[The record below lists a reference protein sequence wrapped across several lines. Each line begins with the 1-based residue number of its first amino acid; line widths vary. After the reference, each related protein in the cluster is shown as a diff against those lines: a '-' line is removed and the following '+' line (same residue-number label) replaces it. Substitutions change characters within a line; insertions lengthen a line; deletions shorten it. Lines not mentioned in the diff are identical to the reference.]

1 MNGGLLD
8 EYRKEVERIFG
19 ADLVSLLL
27 YGSHASDDPA
37 PGKEIS
43 LLVVVRT
50 LREEA
55 LENFRRIA
63 HRYARQGIP
72 TPPLVTETFFRGST
86 DVFPLEYLG
95 LAERRKV
102 LSGTDVVADLAI
114 SAENLRHQ
122 IEFELKGKWLSLGR
136 MYLAT
141 SRKRE
146 ISRLILSTVGP
157 IVAVSRGLLLALDP
171 RAPHRKEE
179 ILDGIEKR
187 FEVRLP
193 FLREAV
199 AARKAGELA
208 PARAEE
214 IFFEYLQEVG
224 RLASLP
230 DSLPPANTP

>member
-1 MNGGLLD
+1 MRSGCPPIGHTSPRGLPMNGGLLD

-19 ADLVSLLL
+19 EDLVSLLL

-136 MYLAT
+136 RHRAPP
-141 SRKRE
+141 RKRE
-146 ISRLILSTVGP
+146 ISRLVLATAGP
-157 IVAVSRGLLLALDP
+157 IAAVPRG
-171 RAPHRKEE
+171 
-179 ILDGIEKR
+179 
-187 FEVRLP
+187 
-193 FLREAV
+193 AV
-199 AARKAGELA
+199 AACG
-208 PARAEE
+208 RA
-214 IFFEYLQEVG
+214 
-224 RLASLP
+224 A
-230 DSLPPANTP
+230 

>member
-19 ADLVSLLL
+19 EDLVSLLL
-27 YGSHASDDPA
+27 YGSQASDDPA

-63 HRYARQGIP
+63 PRYARRGIP
-72 TPPLVTETFFRGST
+72 APPLVTETFIHGSA

-122 IEFELKGKWLSLGR
+122 VEFELKGKLLSLRR

-141 SRKRE
+141 SGEPE

-157 IVAVSRGLLLALDP
+157 IVAVSRGLLLGADP

-179 ILDGIEKR
+179 ILDHIEKR
-187 FEVRLP
+187 FGVSLP
-193 FLREAV
+193 LLREAV
-199 AARKAGELA
+199 AARKAGSLA
-208 PARAEE
+208 PARAGE
-214 IFFEYLQEVG
+214 IFFKYMQEVEL
-224 RLASLP
+224 LATLR

>member
-8 EYRKEVERIFG
+8 EYRREMERIFG
-19 ADLVSLLL
+19 EDLVSLLL

-63 HRYARQGIP
+63 HRYALRGIP
-72 TPPLVTETFFRGST
+72 PPPLVTETFFHGSA

-102 LSGTDVVADLAI
+102 LSGTDIVADLVI

-122 IEFELKGKWLSLGR
+122 TEFELKGKWLSLGR
-136 MYLAT
+136 MYLT
-141 SRKRE
+141 TFRKRE

-157 IVAVSRGLLLALDP
+157 IVAVARGLLLAEEP

-179 ILDGIEKR
+179 ILDRIEKR
-187 FEVRLP
+187 FEIRLP
-193 FLREAV
+193 ILREAV
-199 AARKAGELA
+199 AARKAGKLA
-208 PARAEE
+208 PDRAEE

-230 DSLPPANTP
+230 NSLPPANTP

>member
-1 MNGGLLD
+1 MDRSNRRTNAPND
-8 EYRKEVERIFG
+8 VQSMPPQRKILIRFG
-19 ADLVSLLL
+19 RFLPFPRKREGANSRPVIEFLPNRCAAD
-27 YGSHASDDPA
+27 APA

-86 DVFPLEYLG
+86 HVFPLEYLG
-95 LAERRKV
+95 MAERRKV
-102 LSGTDVVADLAI
+102 LAGTDVLADLAI

-122 IEFELKGKWLSLGR
+122 IEFELKGKLLSLGR

-157 IVAVSRGLLLALDP
+157 IAAAPRGLLLALDP

-179 ILDGIEKR
+179 VLGGREER
-187 FEVRLP
+187 FE
-193 FLREAV
+193 
-199 AARKAGELA
+199 
-208 PARAEE
+208 
-214 IFFEYLQEVG
+214 G
-224 RLASLP
+224 RRR
-230 DSLPPANTP
+230 

>member
-8 EYRKEVERIFG
+8 EYREEVERIFG
-19 ADLVSLLL
+19 EDLVSLFL

-63 HRYARQGIP
+63 HRYARRGIP
-72 TPPLVTETFFRGST
+72 APPLVTETFFRGSA

-102 LSGTDVVADLAI
+102 LSGNDIAADLTF
-114 SAENLRHQ
+114 SAKNLGHQ
-122 IEFELKGKWLSLGR
+122 IEFELKGKLLSLGR

-157 IVAVSRGLLLALDP
+157 IVAVSRGLLLAGAP

-179 ILDGIEKR
+179 VLDGLEKR

-199 AARKAGELA
+199 DARKAGKLA

-214 IFFEYLQEVG
+214 IFFEYMHEVE

-230 DSLPPANTP
+230 DRLPPANTP